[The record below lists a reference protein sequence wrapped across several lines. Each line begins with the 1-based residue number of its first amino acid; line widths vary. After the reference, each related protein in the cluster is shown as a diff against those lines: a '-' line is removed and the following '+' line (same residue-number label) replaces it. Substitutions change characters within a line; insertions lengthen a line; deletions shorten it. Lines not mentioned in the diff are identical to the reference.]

1 MWHVPVPDLFN
12 RARHDTLRQPAL
24 YFTTF
29 ARHSDAQARS
39 SALSCHVSRF
49 RIGECRRGGEIHD
62 HGSKCPEGDV
72 PRHDLNGRRKMA
84 LVPALVDVRSL
95 CNRRFLNIPSGH
107 LEDEG

>member
-12 RARHDTLRQPAL
+12 RARHDTLRQPGL
-24 YFTTF
+24 YFTTC
-29 ARHSDAQARS
+29 ARHSDTQAKS

-72 PRHDLNGRRKMA
+72 PTHDLNGRRKIA
-84 LVPALVDVRSL
+84 PVPALVDVRSL
-95 CNRRFLNIPSGH
+95 CNRRFLNIPSGY
-107 LEDEG
+107 LEDE